1 MSPPPAADAHTTPTP
16 RLPHTPPIRYNAPMW
31 TKLDHVGIAVQAL
44 AASIPGFEAALGVR
58 ATPPEEVADQK
69 VRVVFL
75 KTGEAGVE
83 LLESTSPDG
92 PIGKFVA
99 KRGEGIHHMSFL
111 VDDLEAA
118 LTRCRDAGI
127 ALIDEKP
134 RQGAEGKRIAFLHPK
149 STNGVLIELTEESRS
164 S

>member
-1 MSPPPAADAHTTPTP
+1 MAA
-16 RLPHTPPIRYNAPMW
+16 L
-31 TKLDHVGIAVQAL
+31 L
-44 AASIPGFEAALGVR
+44 AAASLGVR

-118 LTRCRDAGI
+118 LLRLLQVVGDA
-127 ALIDEKP
+127 LLP
-134 RQGAEGKRIAFLHPK
+134 AFL
-149 STNGVLIELTEESRS
+149 
-164 S
+164 

>member
-1 MSPPPAADAHTTPTP
+1 MTG
-16 RLPHTPPIRYNAPMW
+16 MW
-31 TKLDHVGIAVQAL
+31 TKLDHVGIAVTTLAGAL
-44 AASIPGFEAALGVR
+44 PAFEAALGVR
-58 ATPPEEVADQK
+58 ATPPEEVADQN

-75 KTGEAGVE
+75 KTGESGVE

-118 LTRCRDAGI
+118 LQRCRDAGI
-127 ALIDEKP
+127 ALIDEHP
-134 RQGAEGKRIAFLHPK
+134 RPGAEGKRIAFLHPR
-149 STNGVLIELTEESRS
+149 STNGVLIELAEDSHS